1 MTADEK
7 ITEVMELVEEYKDC
21 ALGGFSAWEE
31 RLNIE
36 SKLRQI
42 IKGNTLTALTVNL
55 KVEDIEPLKGLIDLL
70 RQHQDQL
77 PKEIAEYCLKN
88 FGGEE

>member
-7 ITEVMELVEEYKDC
+7 IKEVMELVEEYKDC

-42 IKGNTLTALTVNL
+42 IKDDAPTSLTVKL
-55 KVEDIEPLKGLIDLL
+55 KVEDIEPFKGLIDLL
-70 RQHQDQL
+70 RQHQDKL
-77 PKEIAEYCLKN
+77 PKEIVGYCLKN